1 MGERADLKRENKALR
16 RNLTALQE
24 RLEATE
30 SRVQTLEGLLDECQ
44 MKAAERAMYRPSWT
58 SLLASDVSD
67 EAKRRWNG
75 LLDRLGLP

>member
-44 MKAAERAMYRPSWT
+44 LKAAETAMRHPSWAT
-58 SLLASDVSD
+58 LLASEVSD
-67 EAKRRWNG
+67 EAKKRWNG